1 MSPQNQIH
9 GMREDIDQTQPSIP
23 GHGSNVAKENV
34 VPPSAPKTTED
45 HETAVRKAES
55 KETRRKVPS
64 KKSSPKPAAA
74 SRTNTREQAAEMK
87 QDTPA
92 ISEMDT
98 SSKPPNS
105 SAMLV
110 DTELE
115 PSSTKDESYE
125 QKQAIINVK
134 ERSLSPELLVD
145 MSPNR
150 GSSSKAPTT
159 TPPKTEKAKI
169 KNSMEDKSK
178 SKPAKKRR
186 KLGTRKTTS
195 MPRSDVS

>member
-1 MSPQNQIH
+1 MQ
-9 GMREDIDQTQPSIP
+9 EDMDQTQPSIP
-23 GHGSNVAKENV
+23 VHGSNVAKENI

-55 KETRRKVPS
+55 KEIRLKAPS
-64 KKSSPKPAAA
+64 KKSFPKPAPAPH
-74 SRTNTREQAAEMK
+74 TNTREEAAEIK
-87 QDTPA
+87 QGTPA
-92 ISEMDT
+92 SSEMDT
-98 SSKPPNS
+98 SSKTTNS

-110 DTELE
+110 RTEVKR
-115 PSSTKDESYE
+115 PSTKDVSYE
-125 QKQAIINVK
+125 REKAPSNVK

-159 TPPKTEKAKI
+159 TPPITENANI
-169 KNSMEDKSK
+169 KKPTEDKSK
-178 SKPAKKRR
+178 SKQVKKRR

>member
-9 GMREDIDQTQPSIP
+9 GMQENIDQTQPSIP
-23 GHGSNVAKENV
+23 VHGSNVAKENV

-55 KETRRKVPS
+55 KETRLKVPS
-64 KKSSPKPAAA
+64 KKSFPKPAAA
-74 SRTNTREQAAEMK
+74 QRTNTREEAAEIK
-87 QDTPA
+87 QGTPA
-92 ISEMDT
+92 SSEMDT
-98 SSKPPNS
+98 SPKTTNS

-110 DTELE
+110 RPELKR
-115 PSSTKDESYE
+115 PSMKDESYE
-125 QKQAIINVK
+125 REKAPSNVK

-159 TPPKTEKAKI
+159 TPPKIENANI
-169 KNSMEDKSK
+169 KKPMEDKSK
-178 SKPAKKRR
+178 LKQVKKRR